1 MGSKAGAIK
10 SRAKIR
16 KRTGKPKGSQNKIP
30 ADLKQRILDLLEE
43 LEKNGKGLSSQAN
56 QDPKWFL
63 ETFVKPLLPKNIEA
77 KVEHDITEALRKEAF
92 AMFREFK
99 KGK

>member
-1 MGSKAGAIK
+1 MAARKGFK
-10 SRAKIR
+10 SNLKGPGPGR
-16 KRTGKPKGSQNKIP
+16 PKGLKNKIP
-30 ADLKQRILDLLEE
+30 QDLKQRVLATLERLDRE
-43 LEKNGKGLSSQAN
+43 NKGLDECAS

-63 ETFVKPLLPKNIEA
+63 ENFVKPLLPKNIEA
-77 KVEHDITEALRKEAF
+77 KVEHDITDALRKEAF